1 MTDQHPDKFFINP
14 DLVQQL
20 LLQLEKDFVLSD
32 LFKDCNRMALKG
44 DDIFDIVLVKVKE
57 LMNRNYGEL
66 ANTYYRIDISERQLK
81 DALSQDPLREES
93 EVITQLI
100 LKRELQKV
108 VYRNIYKQNKQDDT
122 SA

>member
-1 MTDQHPDKFFINP
+1 MTDSHPDKFFINP

-20 LLQLEKDFVLSD
+20 LLQLEKDFVHSD
-32 LFKDCNRMALKG
+32 LFGKYDREKLQGK
-44 DDIFDIVLVKVKE
+44 DIFDIVHEKVKE

-66 ANTYYRIDISERQLK
+66 ANTYYRVDISERQLK
-81 DALSQDPLREES
+81 DALTGDTTNTES
-93 EVITQLI
+93 EVITTLI

-108 VYRNIYKQNKQDDT
+108 VYRNIYKQSKEDDT

>member
-1 MTDQHPDKFFINP
+1 MSDQHPDKFFINP
-14 DLVQQL
+14 DMVQQL
-20 LLQLEKDFVLSD
+20 LLQLEKDFVHSD
-32 LFKDCNRMALKG
+32 LFGNCNREELQGK
-44 DDIFDIVLVKVKE
+44 DIYDIVHEKVKE

-81 DALSQDPLREES
+81 DALNEDATHMES
-93 EVITQLI
+93 EVITTLI

-108 VYRNIYKQNKQDDT
+108 VYRNIFKQEKEDDT

>member
-1 MTDQHPDKFFINP
+1 MTEQHLNKFFINP

-20 LLQLEKDFVLSD
+20 LLQLEKDFVHSD
-32 LFKDCNRMALKG
+32 LFGNYDREKLQGKD
-44 DDIFDIVLVKVKE
+44 IYDIVHEKVKE

-81 DALSQDPLREES
+81 DALTEDTSHTES
-93 EVITQLI
+93 EVITTLI

-108 VYRNIYKQNKQDDT
+108 VYRNIYKQSKEDDT

>member
-1 MTDQHPDKFFINP
+1 MTDLHPDKFFINP

-20 LLQLEKDFVLSD
+20 LLQLEKDFVHSD
-32 LFKDCNRMALKG
+32 LFGKCDKEKLQGKD
-44 DDIFDIVLVKVKE
+44 IYDIVHEKIKE
-57 LMNRNYGEL
+57 LMKRKYGEL

-81 DALSQDPLREES
+81 DALTEDTLHTES
-93 EVITQLI
+93 EIITTLI

-108 VYRNIYKQNKQDDT
+108 VYRNIYKQSKEDDT

>member
-1 MTDQHPDKFFINP
+1 MSDQHPDKFFINP

-20 LLQLEKDFVLSD
+20 LLQLEKDFVHSN
-32 LFKDCNRMALKG
+32 LFGNYDREKLNG
-44 DDIFDIVLVKVKE
+44 NDIFDIVHEKVLE

-81 DALSQDPLREES
+81 DALSEDTTHTEAEI
-93 EVITQLI
+93 ITTLI

-108 VYRNIYKQNKQDDT
+108 VYRNIYKQNKEDDT

>member
-1 MTDQHPDKFFINP
+1 MTEQHLDKFFINP

-20 LLQLEKDFVLSD
+20 LLQLEKDFVHSD
-32 LFKDCNRMALKG
+32 LFGNYDREKLQGKD
-44 DDIFDIVLVKVKE
+44 IYDIVHEKVKE

-81 DALSQDPLREES
+81 DALTEDTSHTES
-93 EVITQLI
+93 EVITTLI

-108 VYRNIYKQNKQDDT
+108 VYRNIYKQSKEDDT